1 MKTKFLT
8 VPLALG
14 TASLAVTSLAA
25 ATNKTAAKSQAANTS
40 KPNIVYIL
48 ADDMGY
54 ECVGA
59 FGGTYNTPNIDNLAK
74 NGIRF
79 TYAYSQPLSTPT
91 RVELLTGKYN
101 YKNYVDFGFMN
112 QDQKTFANLAKE
124 AGYVTGIAGKWQL
137 GNNSVLPSHF
147 GFDTYC
153 LWQLNYPK
161 GQGERYAD
169 PLIEQDGQV
178 VPRQPDGYG
187 PDIFADY
194 ADKFIE
200 QNKDKNFLLYLPMV
214 LVHEP
219 FVSTPLSKDW
229 NTNHEGRFKSNTGYF
244 PDMMDYLD
252 RMVGRVVDKLKAEGL
267 YDNTLIIFVGDN
279 GTGRDIVS
287 KMQDG
292 TSIKGGKGLT
302 TDAGTHAGLIVTYGS
317 RQGKPAVCSD
327 LIDMTDM
334 MPTMAQAMGIAVPKE
349 WDTDGTSFLP
359 QVMGQKGTPRE
370 WVFCHYDPFMN
381 GPTKPDPNAKR
392 YIRDHRYKLYSTG
405 AFFDIDKD
413 IFEKTDIPVGTGS
426 KEAEAAR
433 AKLAAVMAKFPAWKA
448 GDMPVPVVELP
459 GMKSIPKKI
468 KRTDF

>member
-1 MKTKFLT
+1 MKTHHLIAP
-8 VPLALG
+8 VLLG
-14 TASLAVTSLAA
+14 GASVAAVGASARPMR
-25 ATNKTAAKSQAANTS
+25 KPDP
-40 KPNIVYIL
+40 KPNIVFIL

-59 FGGTYNTPNIDNLAK
+59 FGGTYNTPNIDRLAE

-91 RVELLTGKYN
+91 RVELLTGRYN

-112 QDQKTFANLAKE
+112 QDQKTFAHLAKE

-137 GNNSVLPSHF
+137 GNNSKLPAHF
-147 GFDTYC
+147 GFDTYS

-178 VPRQPDGYG
+178 IPRTPEGYG
-187 PDIFADY
+187 PDLFADY
-194 ADKFIE
+194 ADRFIE
-200 QNKDKNFLLYLPMV
+200 QNKYNPFVLYLPMV

-229 NTNHEGRFKSNTGYF
+229 ATNHEGRFKSNTGYF

-267 YDNTLIIFVGDN
+267 YDNTLIIFIGDN
-279 GTGRDIVS
+279 GTGRDITS
-287 KMQDG
+287 TMKDG
-292 TSIKGGKGLT
+292 TKIKGGKGLT

-317 RQGKPAVCSD
+317 RQGKPGICSD
-327 LIDMTDM
+327 LVDMTDM
-334 MPTMAQAMGIAVPKE
+334 LPTMAEAMGVEVPKE

-359 QVMGQKGTPRE
+359 QVMGQKGTPRS
-370 WVFCHYDPFMN
+370 WVFCHYDPFMG
-381 GPTKPDPNAKR
+381 GPAKPDPNARR

-405 AFFDIDKD
+405 AFYDVDKD
-413 IFEKTDIPVGTGS
+413 VFEKRDIAPGS
-426 KEAEAAR
+426 GSTEAEAAR
-433 AKLAAVMAKFPAWKA
+433 AKLAEALAKFPAWKA
-448 GDMPVPVVELP
+448 GDIPVRVVEYPDL
-459 GMKSIPKKI
+459 KSVPKKI
-468 KRTDF
+468 KRTEF